1 MIKKSIISLML
12 VVMMIV
18 ISIFPAGA
26 QDLNSMNKSKIKTTA
41 NGIVVDMETGLP
53 ISNATITYSEVD
65 GNRIETI
72 KTNEDGNFYI
82 NSIETGYYNWKVE
95 GDTYNIGLFNGYPNI
110 SGGNNYFFEIS
121 KSKKVEL
128 NYKRQV
134 ETIGCVDVNDD
145 DEYLYNKDNTP
156 MGVPQDPPVIPRNVT
171 VKTAS
176 GTIVPL
182 QLEDYIFCVLYNEMN
197 PDYFIYDDMTNS
209 QKMVMLEA
217 QAITARSY
225 TAFHFYKKDRHPG
238 QSYQF
243 CNSTHCQVYERP
255 VNLPTLCIN
264 ATNNTSKEIMIKII
278 DNYNWIWNYVDAV
291 FSASCKGYTKNN
303 EDVWGGAP
311 VSYLRSVSC
320 PYDIRPNLSFGHNL
334 GLCQDGAAGYAKN
347 GYSSTSILLHYF
359 SGVSIKEGQ
368 Y

>member
-182 QLEDYIFCVLYNEMN
+182 QLEDYISCVLYNEMN

-225 TAFHFYKKDRHPG
+225 
-238 QSYQF
+238 
-243 CNSTHCQVYERP
+243 
-255 VNLPTLCIN
+255 
-264 ATNNTSKEIMIKII
+264 TNNTSKEIMIKII